1 MTEQMLIQGA
11 ILMAS
16 LYGLLKGADLLVDNA
31 AILARR
37 NGLSEA
43 TIGLTLVAIGTSLP
57 ELVVSVISSL
67 EGMGQL
73 SYGNVMGSNI
83 ANILMV
89 VGITAIVKPITVAKS
104 FATSDIVCFLVA
116 GVMPLGLLLASG
128 GLSGSRFVLG
138 LPAGLA
144 LLGLALVFFYGTY
157 RSAKDQPAEDHSDED
172 SGAAATAIAGY
183 IVAGL
188 ALLVAGGHF
197 VVESAAAIAAMVGL
211 SESFIGLSIVAFGT
225 SLPELV
231 TSIVAAGK
239 GKPDLAI
246 GNVIGSNI
254 LNIALVL
261 GTAATLNPLNF
272 GRESLALAVGVA
284 IISAVFYLTSFVWPR
299 RISRSAGG
307 LWAFAY
313 IAYITVLAMGSQS

>member
-16 LYGLLKGADLLVDNA
+16 LYALLKGADLLVDHA

-37 NGLSEA
+37 YGISEA
-43 TIGLTLVAIGTSLP
+43 TVGLTLVAIGTSLP
-57 ELVVSVISSL
+57 ELVVSVISSF

-73 SYGNVMGSNI
+73 AYGNVMGSNI

-89 VGITAIVKPITVAKS
+89 VGISAIIKPITVADS
-104 FATSDIVCFLVA
+104 FSSSDIICFLLA

-128 GLSGSRFVLG
+128 GLSGTSFQLG

-144 LLGLALVFFYGTY
+144 LLALAGAFFYGTY
-157 RSAKDQPAEDHSDED
+157 RNEKGQDPSTVEHEDD
-172 SGAAATAIAGY
+172 GASAATIGGLIA
-183 IVAGL
+183 AGL
-188 ALLVAGGHF
+188 GLLVVGGHF
-197 VVESAAAIAAMVGL
+197 VVSSAAAIAQMLGF

-231 TSIVAAGK
+231 TSIVAAQK
-239 GKPDLAI
+239 GKSALAI

-254 LNIALVL
+254 LNVGLVL
-261 GTAATLNPLNF
+261 GAAATIAPLTF
-272 GRESLALAVGVA
+272 GPESLAVAFYVA
-284 IISAVFYLTSFVWPR
+284 IFTAMFYLMSFVWPR
-299 RISRSAGG
+299 RIRRSVGV
-307 LWAFAY
+307 LWTCCYVAY
-313 IAYITVLAMGSQS
+313 IAALAADSQL

>member
-1 MTEQMLIQGA
+1 MTEDMLIQGA
-11 ILMAS
+11 ILVAS
-16 LYGLLKGADLLVDNA
+16 LYALLKGADLLVDNA

-37 NGLSEA
+37 KGLSEA

-67 EGMGQL
+67 EGRGQL
-73 SYGNVMGSNI
+73 SYGNVTGSNI

-89 VGITAIVKPITVAKS
+89 VGLTAIVKPIKVAES
-104 FATSDIVCFLVA
+104 FSTSDIICFLA
-116 GVMPLGLLLASG
+116 SGVMPLGLLLASG
-128 GLSGSRFVLG
+128 GLSGSSFVLG

-144 LLGLALVFFYGTY
+144 LLALAVVFFYGTY
-157 RSAKDQPAEDHSDED
+157 RAAKDQPVEDHSDED
-172 SGAAATAIAGY
+172 SGASATTIAGL

-188 ALLVAGGHF
+188 LLLVAGGHF
-197 VVESAAAIAAMVGL
+197 VIESASAIAGMVGL

-231 TSIVAAGK
+231 TSIVAATK

-254 LNIALVL
+254 LNVGLVL
-261 GTAATLNPLNF
+261 GTAATLSPMAF
-272 GRESLALAVGVA
+272 GRESLALAMAVA
-284 IISAVFYLTSFVWPR
+284 IASAVFYLTSFVWPR
-299 RISRSAGG
+299 QVSRTAGS
-307 LWAFAY
+307 LWAFCY
-313 IAYITVLAMGSQS
+313 IAYITVMAMAPQM